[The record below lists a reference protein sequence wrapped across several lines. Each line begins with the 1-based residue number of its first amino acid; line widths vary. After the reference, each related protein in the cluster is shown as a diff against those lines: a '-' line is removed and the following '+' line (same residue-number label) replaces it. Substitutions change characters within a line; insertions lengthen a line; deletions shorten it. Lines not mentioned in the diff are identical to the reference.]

1 MQKVLVTGGAGFIGS
16 NLVSFLLQNNYEIV
30 VIDNLITG
38 QTKNIEPF
46 LQNKNFKFI
55 EKNLNEINLEEE
67 LGKNNFDIVFHLAS
81 PASPIQYKKNPI
93 ETSLV
98 NSYGTYKLLEYIKNS
113 PNTKFLF
120 ASTSEVYG
128 DPFIHPQVE
137 EYFGNV
143 NPNGVRSC
151 YDESKRMGESFCMTY
166 FRNFNLDIR
175 IFRIFNTFGPNME
188 KEDGRVISNFIVQAL
203 QNKPITIYGDGNQT
217 RSFCFVDDLI
227 KGIYLMSQKD
237 IKGKIINLGN
247 PQEMK
252 ILEIAEIIKKL
263 TNSNSKIIFEKIT
276 EDDPKKRQPDI
287 SKAKALLNWEPVV
300 KLEDGLLYAIEY
312 FKLRF
317 NL

>member
-38 QTKNIEPF
+38 QIKNIEPF

-55 EKNLNEINLEEE
+55 EKNLNEINLEKE

-98 NSYGTYKLLEYIKNS
+98 NSYGTYKLLEYIKDN

-263 TNSNSKIIFEKIT
+263 TNSNSKISFEKIT

-300 KLEDGLLYAIEY
+300 KLEDGLLKAIEY

>member
-300 KLEDGLLYAIEY
+300 KLEDGLLKAVEY